1 MACWQL
7 AMKRLS
13 IITILLS
20 LTFCCRATIVLT
32 EANYNNQIDLSEN
45 IFYYEDPTG
54 ALTFETTMSEKF
66 FRNYNQL
73 QNSIVTI
80 GGNRG
85 NLWLLMEV
93 KNNTK
98 RAQSY
103 FLSLKNPM
111 IEEVVL
117 FSSTDSSYFNT
128 GIRYPFKQRP
138 DESKYYNF
146 IIKINPAETAKYC
159 IRLSAQRHVQHV
171 PIEMKPGRKYFG
183 DGNFNQMMNGLVYA
197 LALLTILAMLLLYIS
212 EKDKV
217 YISCLLLMCAI
228 TALLLWYDLTIYKFV
243 VPNSPG
249 DNVLIGKILLPLA
262 LTAFIYYV
270 KQSMPP
276 RPIARLKADISN
288 IMLLIGALVTFLS
301 MLSFEYNVRQ
311 IILFIFIFLIIG
323 YFAYCTAT
331 SERRKSVGF
340 KFRFAVSATIFITLV
355 YKTFINKEYGMLV
368 YTNEHYAK
376 IALMTLA
383 ALSLVE
389 FGRKFIKSRTEYHEM
404 SINMEKSI
412 SKRTELINQQNDEL
426 NSQREELIQQKNA
439 LQDQREE
446 LRAQKELLQMKN
458 NELNKISQVTNLSNN
473 RISIF
478 QPNGEIDWFNAAFA
492 KLINTELEEYKSGP
506 AKNIVDI
513 SSNPDSLREAI
524 STCLTQ
530 KEASSYESEEINEN
544 EESVW
549 MQTTL
554 TPILDAKENVTLIIA
569 VDTDIT
575 QLKLYEKNIE
585 LQKAEAE
592 KQRNLALLQKDEI
605 EAKQNEI
612 FGSIRYAKRI
622 QTAMMPKVK
631 QIQRDFSDSFVLFMP
646 KDIVSGDIY
655 WYHRIDNKYFI
666 AAVDCTGHGVP
677 GAFLSIIGSYLLN
690 SIVIH
695 NAVYRPADILKHL
708 NRKIKISLKS
718 EGMLDQNNDGMDIA
732 MAVIDKEKHSIE
744 YAGALRPMYMF
755 SNGEFVELKGDKIPI
770 SSNISG
776 TSINNNY
783 TNHEHSFN
791 PGDQFYIFSDG
802 IIDQFGGGDGKKYL
816 TKRFKDLLE
825 GIKDLPMK
833 EQKELIKKDH
843 DEWRGRYDQV
853 DDILVIGIR
862 YSSQDL

>member
-1 MACWQL
+1 
-7 AMKRLS
+7 MKRFT
-13 IITILLS
+13 IIAFLLS
-20 LTFCCRATIVLT
+20 LTICSQATIVLT

-45 IFYYEDPTG
+45 IFYYEDPSG
-54 ALTFETTMSEKF
+54 ALTFETAMSEKF

-73 QNSIVTI
+73 QNNIVTI
-80 GGNRG
+80 GGQNS
-85 NLWLLMEV
+85 NIWLLLEV

-128 GIRYPFKQRP
+128 GVRYPFKQRP

-146 IIKINPAETAKYC
+146 VIKIDKAETAKYC
-159 IRLSAQRHVQHV
+159 IRLSAQRHVQQV
-171 PIEMKPGRKYFG
+171 PIEMTPGRKYFG
-183 DGNFNQMMNGLVYA
+183 DGNYNQMMNGLVYA

-212 EKDKV
+212 EKDKL
-217 YISCLLLMCAI
+217 YISCLLLMASI
-228 TALLLWYDLTIYKFV
+228 TALLLWYDLTIFKFI
-243 VPNSPG
+243 VPNSPR
-249 DNVLIGKILLPLA
+249 DNVLIGKILLPLT

-288 IMLLIGALVTFLS
+288 IMMMIGVFVTLLS
-301 MLSFEYNVRQ
+301 MLSFEYNIRRV
-311 IILFIFIFLIIG
+311 ILNIFIFFTIG
-323 YFAYCTAT
+323 YFGYCSVT
-331 SERRKSVGF
+331 SERRKTVGF
-340 KFRFAVSATIFITLV
+340 KMRFIISATIFIALI
-355 YKTFINKEYGMLV
+355 YKTFINKEYGMRV

-376 IALMTLA
+376 IALMALA

-389 FGRKFIKSRTEYHEM
+389 FGRKFIKSRAEYHEM
-404 SINMEKSI
+404 SKNMEKSI

-446 LRAQKELLQMKN
+446 LRAQKELLQLKN
-458 NELNKISQVTNLSNN
+458 NELSKISQVTNLSNN

-478 QPNGEIDWFNAAFA
+478 KPNGEIDWFNAAFS
-492 KLINTELEEYKSGP
+492 KLINMGLEEYKNGSP
-506 AKNIVDI
+506 INIVNV
-513 SSNPDSLREAI
+513 SSNPESLKAALE
-524 STCLTQ
+524 TC
-530 KEASSYESEEINEN
+530 KSEKDVASYESEETLDTG
-544 EESVW
+544 ESVW

-554 TPILDAKENVTLIIA
+554 TPIFDEQEKLSLIIA
-569 VDTDIT
+569 VDSDIT

-622 QTAMMPKVK
+622 QTAMMPKIK
-631 QIQRDFSDSFVLFMP
+631 QIQRDFGDSFVLFMP
-646 KDIVSGDIY
+646 KDIVSGDFY

-695 NAVYRPADILKHL
+695 NGIHRPADILKHL

-755 SNGEFVELKGDKIPI
+755 CNGEFVELKGDKIPI

-783 TNHEHSFN
+783 TNYEQPFN
-791 PGDQFYIFSDG
+791 TGDQFYIFSDG

-816 TKRFKDLLE
+816 TKRFKDLLAE
-825 GIKDLPMK
+825 IKDLPMK

-862 YSSQDL
+862 YNSQDL

>member
-1 MACWQL
+1 
-7 AMKRLS
+7 MKKLLV
-13 IITILLS
+13 IGILLN
-20 LTFCCRATIVLT
+20 LTLLCRATIVLT
-32 EANYNNQIDLSEN
+32 EANYNKQIDLSEN

-54 ALTFETTMSEKF
+54 TLTFETAMSDKF

-73 QNSIVTI
+73 QKNVITI
-80 GGNRG
+80 GGDKNDK
-85 NLWLLMEV
+85 WLLLEV

-98 RAQSY
+98 RSQSY

-128 GIRYPFKQRP
+128 GVRYPFKQRP

-146 IIKINPAETAKYC
+146 VIKIDKAETAKYC
-159 IRLSAQRHVQHV
+159 IKISAQRHIQQV
-171 PIEMKPGRKYFG
+171 PIEMTPGRKYFG

-212 EKDKV
+212 EKDKL
-217 YISCLLLMCAI
+217 YISSLLLMASI
-228 TALLLWYDLTIYKFV
+228 TALLLWYDLTIYKFI
-243 VPNSPG
+243 VPNSPR

-288 IMLLIGALVTFLS
+288 LMLLTGLLMVILS
-301 MLSFEYNVRQ
+301 MLSLDYNIRR
-311 IILFIFIFLIIG
+311 IILNIFIFMIIC
-323 YFAYCTAT
+323 YFSYCTVT

-340 KFRFAVSATIFITLV
+340 KFRFIVSATIFVTLV
-355 YKTFINKEYGMLV
+355 YKTLINKEYGMLV
-368 YTNEHYAK
+368 YTNEHYTK
-376 IALMTLA
+376 IALLTLS
-383 ALSLVE
+383 ALSLIE
-389 FGRKFIKSRTEYHEM
+389 FGRKFIKSRSEYHEM
-404 SINMEKSI
+404 SRNMEKSI

-426 NSQREELIQQKNA
+426 SSQREELIQQKNA

-446 LRAQKELLQMKN
+446 LRAQKELLQLKN

-478 QPNGEIDWFNAAFA
+478 KPNGEVDWFNAAFS
-492 KLINTELEEYKSGP
+492 KLINIDLDEYKTRQP
-506 AKNIVDI
+506 INIINV
-513 SSNPDSLREAI
+513 SSNAESLKAALEICKSEKTVA
-524 STCLTQ
+524 
-530 KEASSYESEEINEN
+530 SYESEETLETG
-544 EESVW
+544 ETVW

-554 TPILDAKENVTLIIA
+554 TPIFDEQEKLSLIIA
-569 VDTDIT
+569 VDSDIT
-575 QLKLYEKNIE
+575 QLKLYEKNVE

-592 KQRNLALLQKDEI
+592 KQRNLALMQKDEI

-622 QTAMMPKVK
+622 QTAMMPKIK

-646 KDIVSGDIY
+646 KDIVSGDFY

-695 NAVYRPADILKHL
+695 NGVFRPADILKHL

-718 EGMLDQNNDGMDIA
+718 EGMLDQSNDGMDIA
-732 MAVIDKEKHSIE
+732 MAVIDKEKHIIE
-744 YAGALRPMYMF
+744 YAGALRPMYLY
-755 SNGEFVELKGDKIPI
+755 SNNEFVELKGDKIPI
-770 SSNISG
+770 TSNISG
-776 TSINNNY
+776 TSINSSY
-783 TNHEHSFN
+783 TNYEYPFN
-791 PGDQFYIFSDG
+791 TGDQFYIFSDG

-816 TKRFKDLLE
+816 TKRFKDLLAE
-825 GIKDLPMK
+825 IKDLPMK

-862 YSSQDL
+862 YNSQDL

>member
-1 MACWQL
+1 
-7 AMKRLS
+7 MKRFT
-13 IITILLS
+13 IIAFLLS
-20 LTFCCRATIVLT
+20 LTICSQATIVLT

-45 IFYYEDPTG
+45 IFYYEDPSG
-54 ALTFETTMSEKF
+54 ALTFETAMSEKF

-73 QNSIVTI
+73 QNNIVTI
-80 GGNRG
+80 GGQNS
-85 NLWLLMEV
+85 NIWLLLEV

-128 GIRYPFKQRP
+128 GVRYPFKQRP

-146 IIKINPAETAKYC
+146 VIKIDKAETAKYC
-159 IRLSAQRHVQHV
+159 IRLSAQRHVQQV
-171 PIEMKPGRKYFG
+171 PIEMTPGRKYFG
-183 DGNFNQMMNGLVYA
+183 DGNYNQMMNGLVYA

-212 EKDKV
+212 EKDKL
-217 YISCLLLMCAI
+217 YISCLLLMASI
-228 TALLLWYDLTIYKFV
+228 TALLLWYDLTIFKFI
-243 VPNSPG
+243 VPNSPR
-249 DNVLIGKILLPLA
+249 DNVLIGKILLPLT

-288 IMLLIGALVTFLS
+288 IMMLIGVFVTLLS
-301 MLSFEYNVRQ
+301 MLSFEYNIRRV
-311 IILFIFIFLIIG
+311 ILNIFIFFTIG
-323 YFAYCTAT
+323 YFGYCSVT
-331 SERRKSVGF
+331 SERRKTVGF
-340 KFRFAVSATIFITLV
+340 KMRFIISATIFIALI
-355 YKTFINKEYGMLV
+355 YKTFINKEYGMRV

-376 IALMTLA
+376 IALMALA

-389 FGRKFIKSRTEYHEM
+389 FGRKFIKSRAEYHEM
-404 SINMEKSI
+404 SKNMEKSI

-446 LRAQKELLQMKN
+446 LRAQKELLQLKN
-458 NELNKISQVTNLSNN
+458 NELSKISQVTNLSNN

-478 QPNGEIDWFNAAFA
+478 KPNGEIDWFNAAFS
-492 KLINTELEEYKSGP
+492 KLINIGLEEYKNGSP
-506 AKNIVDI
+506 INIVNV
-513 SSNPDSLREAI
+513 SSNPESLKAALE
-524 STCLTQ
+524 TC
-530 KEASSYESEEINEN
+530 KSEKDVASYESEETLDTG
-544 EESVW
+544 ESVW

-554 TPILDAKENVTLIIA
+554 TPIFDEQEKLSLIIA
-569 VDTDIT
+569 VDSDIT

-622 QTAMMPKVK
+622 QTAMMPKIK
-631 QIQRDFSDSFVLFMP
+631 QIQRDFGDSFVLFMP
-646 KDIVSGDIY
+646 KDIVSGDFY

-695 NAVYRPADILKHL
+695 NGIHRPADILKHL

-755 SNGEFVELKGDKIPI
+755 CNGEFVELKGDKIPI

-783 TNHEHSFN
+783 TNYEQPFN
-791 PGDQFYIFSDG
+791 TGDQFYIFSDG

-816 TKRFKDLLE
+816 TKRFKDLLAE
-825 GIKDLPMK
+825 IKDLPMK
-833 EQKELIKKDH
+833 EQKDLIKKDH

-862 YSSQDL
+862 YNSQDL

>member
-1 MACWQL
+1 
-7 AMKRLS
+7 MKRFT
-13 IITILLS
+13 IIAFLLS
-20 LTFCCRATIVLT
+20 LTICSQATIVLT

-45 IFYYEDPTG
+45 IFYYEDPSG
-54 ALTFETTMSEKF
+54 ALTFETAMSEKF

-73 QNSIVTI
+73 QNNIVTI
-80 GGNRG
+80 GGQNS
-85 NLWLLMEV
+85 NIWLLLEV

-128 GIRYPFKQRP
+128 GVRYPFKQRP

-146 IIKINPAETAKYC
+146 VIKIDKAETAKYC
-159 IRLSAQRHVQHV
+159 IRLSAQRHVQQV
-171 PIEMKPGRKYFG
+171 PIEMTPGRKYFG
-183 DGNFNQMMNGLVYA
+183 DGNYNQMMNGLVYA

-212 EKDKV
+212 EKDKL
-217 YISCLLLMCAI
+217 YISCLLLMASI
-228 TALLLWYDLTIYKFV
+228 TALLLWYDLTIFKFI
-243 VPNSPG
+243 VPNSPR
-249 DNVLIGKILLPLA
+249 DNVLIGKILLPLT

-276 RPIARLKADISN
+276 RPIARLNADISN
-288 IMLLIGALVTFLS
+288 IMMLIGVFVTLLS
-301 MLSFEYNVRQ
+301 MLSFEYNIRRV
-311 IILFIFIFLIIG
+311 ILNIFIFFTIG
-323 YFAYCTAT
+323 YFGYCSVT
-331 SERRKSVGF
+331 SERRKTVGF
-340 KFRFAVSATIFITLV
+340 KMRFIISATIFIALI
-355 YKTFINKEYGMLV
+355 YKTFINKEYGMRV

-376 IALMTLA
+376 IALMALA

-389 FGRKFIKSRTEYHEM
+389 FGRKFIKSRAEYHEM
-404 SINMEKSI
+404 SKNMEKSI

-446 LRAQKELLQMKN
+446 LRAQKELLQLKN
-458 NELNKISQVTNLSNN
+458 NELSKISQVTNLSNN

-478 QPNGEIDWFNAAFA
+478 KPNGEIDWFNAAFS
-492 KLINTELEEYKSGP
+492 KLINIGLEEYKNGSP
-506 AKNIVDI
+506 INIVNV
-513 SSNPDSLREAI
+513 SSNPESLKAALE
-524 STCLTQ
+524 TC
-530 KEASSYESEEINEN
+530 KSEKDVASYESEETLDTG
-544 EESVW
+544 ESVW

-554 TPILDAKENVTLIIA
+554 TPIFDEQEKLSLIIA
-569 VDTDIT
+569 VDSDIT

-622 QTAMMPKVK
+622 QTAMMPKIK
-631 QIQRDFSDSFVLFMP
+631 QIQRDFGDSFVLFMP
-646 KDIVSGDIY
+646 KDIVSGDFY

-695 NAVYRPADILKHL
+695 NGIHRPADILKHL

-755 SNGEFVELKGDKIPI
+755 CNGEFVELKGDKIPI

-783 TNHEHSFN
+783 TNYEQPFN
-791 PGDQFYIFSDG
+791 TGDQFYIFSDG

-816 TKRFKDLLE
+816 TKRFKDLLAE
-825 GIKDLPMK
+825 IKDLPMK
-833 EQKELIKKDH
+833 EQKDLIKKDH

-862 YSSQDL
+862 YNSQDL

>member
-1 MACWQL
+1 
-7 AMKRLS
+7 MKRFS
-13 IITILLS
+13 IIAFLLS
-20 LTFCCRATIVLT
+20 LTICSQATIVLT

-45 IFYYEDPTG
+45 IFYYEDPSG
-54 ALTFETTMSEKF
+54 ALTFETAMSEKF

-73 QNSIVTI
+73 QNNIVTI
-80 GGNRG
+80 GGQNS
-85 NLWLLMEV
+85 NIWLLLEV

-128 GIRYPFKQRP
+128 GVRYPFKQRP

-146 IIKINPAETAKYC
+146 VIKIDKAETAKYC
-159 IRLSAQRHVQHV
+159 IRLSAQRHVQQV
-171 PIEMKPGRKYFG
+171 PIEMTPGRKYFG
-183 DGNFNQMMNGLVYA
+183 DGNYNQMMNGLVYA

-212 EKDKV
+212 EKDKL
-217 YISCLLLMCAI
+217 YISCLLLMASI
-228 TALLLWYDLTIYKFV
+228 TALLLWYDLTIFKFI
-243 VPNSPG
+243 VPNSPR
-249 DNVLIGKILLPLA
+249 DNVLIGKILLPLT

-288 IMLLIGALVTFLS
+288 IMMMIGVFVTLLS
-301 MLSFEYNVRQ
+301 MLSFEYNIRRV
-311 IILFIFIFLIIG
+311 ILNIFIFFTIG
-323 YFAYCTAT
+323 YFGYCSVT
-331 SERRKSVGF
+331 SERRKTVGF
-340 KFRFAVSATIFITLV
+340 KMRFIISATIFIALI
-355 YKTFINKEYGMLV
+355 YKTFINKEYGMRV

-376 IALMTLA
+376 IALMALA

-389 FGRKFIKSRTEYHEM
+389 FGRKFIKSRAEYHEM
-404 SINMEKSI
+404 SKNMEKSI

-446 LRAQKELLQMKN
+446 LRAQKELLQLKN
-458 NELNKISQVTNLSNN
+458 NELSKISQVTNLSNN

-478 QPNGEIDWFNAAFA
+478 KPNGEIDWFNAAFS
-492 KLINTELEEYKSGP
+492 KLINIGLEEYKNGSP
-506 AKNIVDI
+506 INIVNV
-513 SSNPDSLREAI
+513 SSNPESLKAALE
-524 STCLTQ
+524 TC
-530 KEASSYESEEINEN
+530 KSEKDVASYESEETLDTG
-544 EESVW
+544 ESVW

-554 TPILDAKENVTLIIA
+554 TPIFDEQEKLSLIIA
-569 VDTDIT
+569 VDSDIT

-622 QTAMMPKVK
+622 QTAMMPKIK
-631 QIQRDFSDSFVLFMP
+631 QIQRDFGDSFVLFMP
-646 KDIVSGDIY
+646 KDIVSGDFY

-695 NAVYRPADILKHL
+695 NGIHRPADILKHL

-755 SNGEFVELKGDKIPI
+755 CNGEFVELKGDKIPI

-783 TNHEHSFN
+783 TNYEQPFN
-791 PGDQFYIFSDG
+791 TGDQFYIFSDG

-816 TKRFKDLLE
+816 TKRFKDLLAE
-825 GIKDLPMK
+825 IKDLPMK

-862 YSSQDL
+862 YNSQDL